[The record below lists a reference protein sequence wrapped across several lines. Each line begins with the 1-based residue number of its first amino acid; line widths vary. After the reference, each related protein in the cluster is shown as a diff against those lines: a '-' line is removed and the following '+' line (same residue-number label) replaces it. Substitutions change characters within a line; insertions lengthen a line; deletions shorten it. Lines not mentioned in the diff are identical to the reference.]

1 MRSKLLT
8 VTLSVATL
16 AAISCGSSGTKKK
29 TPKKKTSTI
38 SQVSYMAGGIG
49 EALVTYGNSSTGIKQ
64 ETVVLPWSTFQTAK
78 PTDGV
83 TLRVRSNAV
92 GPVQCKIIVNGS
104 DRVANQSQGPNATA
118 ACTTHG

>member
-8 VTLSVATL
+8 VTLSVAAL
-16 AAISCGSSGTKKK
+16 AAISCGSGGTTKK
-29 TPKKKTSTI
+29 TPKKKTSTV
-38 SQVSYMAGGIG
+38 SRVSYTAGGVG
-49 EALVTYGNSSTGIKQ
+49 EALVTYGNSSTGIRQ

-78 PTDGV
+78 PTDGI

-92 GPVQCKIIVNGS
+92 GPVQCKITVNGS
-104 DRVANQSQGPNATA
+104 DRVANQSQGTNATA

>member
-8 VTLSVATL
+8 VTLSVAALVT
-16 AAISCGSSGTKKK
+16 ISCGSSGTKSK

-38 SQVSYMAGGIG
+38 SQVSYVATGIG
-49 EALVTYGNSSTGIKQ
+49 EALVTYGNSSTGISQ
-64 ETVVLPWSTFQTAK
+64 ETVTLPWSKFQTAK
-78 PTDGV
+78 PTDGI
-83 TLRVRSNAV
+83 TLRVHTNTV

-104 DRVANQSQGPNATA
+104 IRVANQAQGQDSVA